1 VTRYLSVAD
10 LIRINE
16 RLVERWGGIAG
27 VRDEGLL
34 ESALARPQSGY
45 YQDLIEEA
53 AALCESLLQ
62 NHPFLDGNKRAAIVA
77 TAVFLRWN
85 GLKLQFA
92 DREMYDWLMNLYDTG
107 TVRKDALE
115 TWLRAHAYSVGR

>member
-1 VTRYLSVAD
+1 M
-10 LIRINE
+10 
-16 RLVERWGGIAG
+16 VERWGGIAG

-62 NHPFLDGNKRAAIVA
+62 NHPFLDGNKRAAITLPQLYFFVG
-77 TAVFLRWN
+77 TA
-85 GLKLQFA
+85 
-92 DREMYDWLMNLYDTG
+92 
-107 TVRKDALE
+107 
-115 TWLRAHAYSVGR
+115 

>member
-1 VTRYLSVAD
+1 VSRYLSVVD

-16 RLVERWGGIAG
+16 RMVAKWGGLAG
-27 VRDEGLL
+27 VRDAALL
-34 ESALARPQSGY
+34 ESAVARPQTGY

-62 NHPFLDGNKRAAIVA
+62 NHPFLDGNKRAAVVA

-85 GLKLQFA
+85 GFRLEFV
-92 DREMYDWLMNLYDTG
+92 DREMYEWLMSLYETG
-107 TVRKDALE
+107 RVTKQSLE
-115 TWLRAHAYSVGR
+115 AWIRAHAVEGC